1 MSDPR
6 WDDDAG
12 DSLFAD
18 IDFPDDTIDTA
29 RPQGTSFDDVDDI
42 DDPYRSSTI
51 LSKSKPHRMPTYR
64 LPEDDPKDRQIT
76 TDIEDF
82 FDSNQ
87 DVALDP
93 PLQNDAVTDQFDAP
107 MTSMDGVELFDGVLD
122 DFDSSKDVA
131 SSEQSP
137 VPDDEASSSNQ
148 SDDDF
153 GIGSMGLEDTIGQE
167 AQSSKRRKWVIG
179 SVTGVALIVGGF
191 FGVSTLI
198 DAVSDPSLDDVAIDT
213 SFVANPTSVDTSEAT
228 GEFSVAGVPNWEL
241 DAEEAQLVSVY
252 KAGMLQIHDGK
263 AALLNTATG
272 DEIASTELDEA
283 IETTFETFDE
293 DNNAAVGYQ
302 TDDEIVILSSQGAQS
317 WEAKGDWNL
326 VASGDLALLT
336 DQGSDAAKV
345 VVPGKEDLVDA
356 EYDTDLMLSG
366 ADQDHLLQP
375 ISSTPQV
382 ELVSFDGEN
391 REVIELRA
399 AHEQLNFVRHLSIG
413 HGKSLALW
421 ELDGVKFASVHSLD
435 TGEAISTVTVDSAD
449 SWTIGRGGDL
459 ATMGTFVIDMSAG
472 HFIAEADRELDGAI
486 NTIAYVEDSDIR
498 TLIIDEQPLRER
510 DRLRGVTQSVTVI
523 ENSDSSI
530 SVYPHNGS
538 PTTSTHGGGLA

>member
-1 MSDPR
+1 
-6 WDDDAG
+6 
-12 DSLFAD
+12 
-18 IDFPDDTIDTA
+18 
-29 RPQGTSFDDVDDI
+29 
-42 DDPYRSSTI
+42 
-51 LSKSKPHRMPTYR
+51 
-64 LPEDDPKDRQIT
+64 
-76 TDIEDF
+76 
-82 FDSNQ
+82 N
-87 DVALDP
+87 
-93 PLQNDAVTDQFDAP
+93 
-107 MTSMDGVELFDGVLD
+107 
-122 DFDSSKDVA
+122 
-131 SSEQSP
+131 
-137 VPDDEASSSNQ
+137 
-148 SDDDF
+148 DF
-153 GIGSMGLEDTIGQE
+153 GIGSLGLEDTIGQE
-167 AQSSKRRKWVIG
+167 FQTVKRRKFISG

-198 DAVSDPSLDDVAIDT
+198 HAVSDPSLDDIEVDT
-213 SFVANPTSVDTSEAT
+213 SFVDHPTNVDTSEAA
-228 GEFSVAGVPNWEL
+228 GEFSVAGTPNWEL

-252 KAGMLQIHDGK
+252 KAGMLQIHDGQ

-283 IETTFETFDE
+283 IETTFETVDE
-293 DNNAAVGYQ
+293 HDNTAVGYQ

-317 WEAKGDWNL
+317 WEIQGDWSL

-345 VVPGKEDLVDA
+345 VVPGEEDLVDA
-356 EYDTDLMLSG
+356 EYDSNLMLSG
-366 ADQDHLLQP
+366 ADQEHLLQP
-375 ISSTPQV
+375 ISSTPRV

-435 TGEAISTVTVDSAD
+435 TGEALSTVTVDSAD
-449 SWTIGRGGDL
+449 SWTIGRGGEL
-459 ATMGTFVIDMSAG
+459 ATMGKFVIDMSAG
-472 HFIAEADRELDGAI
+472 HFITEADRDLDGAI
-486 NTIAYVEDSDIR
+486 NTIAYVEESDIR
-498 TLIIDEQPLRER
+498 TLIVDEQPLRQR

-530 SVYPHNGS
+530 SVYPRSGS